1 LNKIFPI
8 KSDTA
13 CLLKWAWST
22 IFLSIGKTSSCHRV
36 DHDILTLDTFDTFH
50 NTPRKLDT
58 RELMQKGKWP
68 EQGCEYCRKI
78 EDSGGTSDRQFQL
91 EAMQYDIPPE
101 LMRNPTANKVT
112 PTILEVY
119 FNNTCNMSCLYCGP
133 HFSSVW
139 EAENTKHGLFRHNT
153 VGLLPS
159 DHVSFNTNYDKMLE
173 KFWEWMKNNAKHLG
187 HFHVLGGEP
196 FHQKELE
203 QCIDFFEDYGCPN
216 LTFVIVSN
224 LKVDHNKFKIMIDR
238 LLKLKSEKKLKAV
251 QISGSLDTWGPE
263 AEYIRWGLNL
273 NEFETN
279 MRYLLD
285 KDITICINAAIN
297 ALSIKSMPQ
306 YIRKI
311 GEWNKIRLNHWNNDP
326 YRKIVQSFMTIN
338 YPLYLK
344 PDIFDETLF
353 TEDFKEILALM
364 HPFEN
369 DSDYVKQSYEH
380 LIGIEKQIRLNPKN
394 SGLISDL
401 KVFLDEMDRR
411 RGTNWRTLFP
421 WLELQ

>member
-1 LNKIFPI
+1 
-8 KSDTA
+8 
-13 CLLKWAWST
+13 
-22 IFLSIGKTSSCHRV
+22 
-36 DHDILTLDTFDTFH
+36 
-50 NTPRKLDT
+50 
-58 RELMQKGKWP
+58 
-68 EQGCEYCRKI
+68 
-78 EDSGGTSDRQFQL
+78 
-91 EAMQYDIPPE
+91 
-101 LMRNPTANKVT
+101 
-112 PTILEVY
+112 
-119 FNNTCNMSCLYCGP
+119 
-133 HFSSVW
+133 
-139 EAENTKHGLFRHNT
+139 
-153 VGLLPS
+153 
-159 DHVSFNTNYDKMLE
+159 
-173 KFWEWMKNNAKHLG
+173 
-187 HFHVLGGEP
+187 
-196 FHQKELE
+196 
-203 QCIDFFEDYGCPN
+203 
-216 LTFVIVSN
+216 
-224 LKVDHNKFKIMIDR
+224 MIDR